1 MESVEDGYL
10 FGAHV
15 RLLYQVRH
23 VFTLQMHVVDKKH
36 TRGLF
41 VADCFAIEENWPA
54 LLEQITAGDD
64 ANTTVVAQSC
74 YVFTAERC
82 ASGSLSNL
90 RNSASVGF
98 RDRTEISRHS
108 MGTQEK
114 IRLKGVY
121 VPPLSRHL
129 PDD

>member
-1 MESVEDGYL
+1 
-10 FGAHV
+10 V
-15 RLLYQVRH
+15 RLGL
-23 VFTLQMHVVDKKH
+23 
-36 TRGLF
+36 TR
-41 VADCFAIEENWPA
+41 
-54 LLEQITAGDD
+54 
-64 ANTTVVAQSC
+64 
-74 YVFTAERC
+74 
-82 ASGSLSNL
+82 SNL